1 MNESEKEEYRTYL
14 ASRKSSQRTNWYLK
28 SLDELKQVKA
38 SGTKPKLLMHACCGP
53 CAGWPLEFLH
63 DYFDITILYNNSN
76 IYPAS
81 EYQRRE
87 QELERLLPLL
97 GMDDVKVV
105 VPPYDNAAYTREVL
119 SARADDPEGWKRCF
133 GCYRARMK
141 EGFAYAHA
149 HGFGWFTT
157 VMTISRQKDSQVLN
171 QIGLELAKDYPDIHY
186 FVSDFKKKGGQ
197 VRRDEIVSEFNLYHQ
212 DYCGCIYSYHER
224 HQHDE

>member
-87 QELERLLPLL
+87 QELERLLP
-97 GMDDVKVV
+97 
-105 VPPYDNAAYTREVL
+105 
-119 SARADDPEGWKRCF
+119 
-133 GCYRARMK
+133 
-141 EGFAYAHA
+141 
-149 HGFGWFTT
+149 
-157 VMTISRQKDSQVLN
+157 
-171 QIGLELAKDYPDIHY
+171 
-186 FVSDFKKKGGQ
+186 
-197 VRRDEIVSEFNLYHQ
+197 
-212 DYCGCIYSYHER
+212 
-224 HQHDE
+224 